1 MGKVYKHY
9 PVKPLFIGGIAF
21 FEIGSAICGAAPSS
35 AVLIFG
41 RAVAGFGASGMMSGV
56 MVIMFHTIPVQQR
69 PAWQGLF
76 GIIFA
81 IGSVIGPLVGG
92 ALTNN
97 VTWRWCFY
105 LNLPVGAVSILV
117 ILLILHIPNQKLEK
131 PADTIVGKILQL
143 DVFGNLVFFPGII
156 CLVLAL
162 QWGGTKYAW
171 ADGRII
177 ALLVVFAIFFLA
189 FVAVQVW
196 KQEDGTV
203 PPRIV
208 KNRSVLAGLWYALL
222 NGAGMMSVM
231 YYLPIYFQ
239 AIKGVDAVTSGV
251 MLLPT
256 VLATVVSSVASGILV
271 TKLGYYAPFF
281 ILSSLFMPIAAGLF
295 TTLTVESGRAQ
306 WIGYQV
312 IFGLGVGF
320 GMQQPLNVVQTVLD
334 RADIATGAALVA
346 FLRFLG
352 SAVCLPIAQNVFLN
366 RLVADLSNLPSVHP
380 EDVIKGGLTELRHL
394 VPAEDLP
401 VLLRDYN
408 GAVVHVFY
416 IVVVTSCLT
425 AISSLLVEWKT
436 VKPKNK

>member
-9 PVKPLFIGGIAF
+9 PVKPLFLGGVVF

-56 MVIMFHTIPVQQR
+56 MVIMFHTIPMQQR

-76 GIIFA
+76 GIVFA

-105 LNLPVGAVSILV
+105 LNLPVGAVSVLV
-117 ILLILHIPNQKLEK
+117 IFFILHIPNQKLEK
-131 PADTIVGKILQL
+131 PAESLIGKILQL
-143 DVFGNLVFFPGII
+143 DVFGNLVFFPGIV

-162 QWGGTKYAW
+162 QWGGTKYTW
-171 ADGRII
+171 GDGRII
-177 ALLVVFAIFFLA
+177 ALLVICGVFCLA
-189 FVAVQVW
+189 FIAVQIW

-208 KNRSVLAGLWYALL
+208 KNRSVLAGLWYALF

-239 AIKGVDAVTSGV
+239 AIKGVDAVTSGI

-256 VLATVVSSVASGILV
+256 VLSTVISSVLSGILI
-271 TKLGYYAPFF
+271 TKIGYYAPFF
-281 ILSSLFMPIAAGLF
+281 ILSSLLMPIGTGLF
-295 TTLTVESGRAQ
+295 TTLTVTSGPAH

-320 GMQQPLNVVQTVLD
+320 GVQQPLNVVQTVLE

-352 SAVCLPIAQNVFLN
+352 SAICLPIAENVFLN
-366 RLVADLSNLPSVHP
+366 RLVSDLGNLPSVKP
-380 EDVIKGGLTELRHL
+380 ADVIEGGITELRYI
-394 VPAEDLP
+394 VSSDELP
-401 VLLRDYN
+401 VLLEDYN
-408 GAVVHVFY
+408 GAIIAVFY
-416 IVVVTSCLT
+416 IVVVTSSLT
-425 AISSLLVEWKT
+425 ALSSLLVEWKT
-436 VKPKNK
+436 VKPKSK